1 VHHLVDHTIVIPL
14 VVTNL
19 LHGRIQ
25 KQEDN
30 VKENEVIIAAS
41 KSSDPLFHNSSSIPF
56 ASESKGNAHGE
67 TFLDVLNFYPN
78 HQCIPCGK
86 EELYD
91 DAFVVY
97 VPQLMQEIRTFNPIT
112 RVHDELK
119 LLSFLNT
126 LVYCEFD
133 VLCNLNNLEE

>member
-1 VHHLVDHTIVIPL
+1 VDHTIVIPL
-14 VVTNL
+14 AVTNL
-19 LHGRIQ
+19 LHCRIQ